1 MLRTA
6 STGEDE
12 ETEAWNKCPNFE
24 RAHAAS
30 IPVCVCVCVCVCV

>member
-1 MLRTA
+1 MLRMA

-12 ETEAWNKCPNFE
+12 ETEAWNKCPYFD

-30 IPVCVCVCVCVCV
+30 IPIYIYI